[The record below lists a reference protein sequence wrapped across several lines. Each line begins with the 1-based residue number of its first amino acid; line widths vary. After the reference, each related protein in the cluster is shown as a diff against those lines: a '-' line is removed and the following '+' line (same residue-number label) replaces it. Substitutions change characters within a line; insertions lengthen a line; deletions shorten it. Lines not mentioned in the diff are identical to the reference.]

1 MRLSSTVLEN
11 LEVFQ
16 NSVLV
21 GRMNGLYILCT
32 PRVVMYM
39 CISFCMH
46 LQTDR
51 KENGTLFWI
60 LNHTRTPFGRRLL
73 RKWISYPLRSVAE
86 VKKRQAAVREL
97 SSSESLCIS
106 LLKKVLI
113 KLPDLEKVL
122 CSAYHKKV
130 LCSMHFHG
138 NIFQVT

>member
-1 MRLSSTVLEN
+1 
-11 LEVFQ
+11 
-16 NSVLV
+16 
-21 GRMNGLYILCT
+21 
-32 PRVVMYM
+32 M
-39 CISFCMH
+39 CYVHISFCMH

-73 RKWISYPLRSVAE
+73 RKWISYPLRSVE
-86 VKKRQAAVREL
+86 HVKKRQAAVREL

-106 LLKKVLI
+106 LLKKVFM

-130 LCSMHFHG
+130 YICMASHVALLNSPARSF
-138 NIFQVT
+138 